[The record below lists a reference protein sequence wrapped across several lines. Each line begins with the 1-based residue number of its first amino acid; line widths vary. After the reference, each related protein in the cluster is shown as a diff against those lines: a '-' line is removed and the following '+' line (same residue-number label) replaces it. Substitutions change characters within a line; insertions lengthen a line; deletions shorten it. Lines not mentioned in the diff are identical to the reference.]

1 MWNNREDHQIDVTDH
16 PLIHVIDA
24 PDPIMEINSDLTK
37 VIDDLDNKGVGGYD
51 SINAKISTFTGWKT
65 FDPPEFQKLMDWAG
79 AVASEISESRFGV
92 NFVGTY
98 THCWGMRYHKGDY
111 APAHGHFPAVWS
123 WVYYPYIED
132 EETAPP
138 LQFPSNLTSIM
149 EGQVEEKIDE
159 RRVIDDVALSIP
171 SKTGRLILFQ
181 SHLYH
186 QVPKQPNDKKRYV
199 VAGNMAHDFTR
210 DEAPF

>member
-1 MWNNREDHQIDVTDH
+1 
-16 PLIHVIDA
+16 
-24 PDPIMEINSDLTK
+24 
-37 VIDDLDNKGVGGYD
+37 
-51 SINAKISTFTGWKT
+51 
-65 FDPPEFQKLMDWAG
+65 
-79 AVASEISESRFGV
+79 
-92 NFVGTY
+92 
-98 THCWGMRYHKGDY
+98 
-111 APAHGHFPAVWS
+111 
-123 WVYYPYIED
+123 
-132 EETAPP
+132 
-138 LQFPSNLTSIM
+138 M